1 MPNRANEYKIE
12 YDVPEELEKR
22 LRDYQLRSGDVQK
35 FKDDVV
41 VELSHKALLNGSPD
55 QDFSVKNLSV
65 QHGAQ
70 VKGDATLEKDLS
82 VKGNAALEKDL
93 VIKGK
98 LTVEGDMI
106 AKDTDHM
113 IGDVLLG
120 DQDGDSVTISGLLQ
134 SSHSSGNLEINDA
147 LHVSENL
154 AVDGDANLEKD
165 LSVKGDADVTG
176 DLSVKGDATL
186 EKDISVKGD
195 ATLEKGLSV
204 KGNGDVT
211 GDLSVKGN
219 SSLGDGDGDAVLVT
233 GAMSSGHS
241 SGNLEI
247 NDALHVSENLAV
259 DGDANLEKDLSV
271 TGDADVTGDL
281 SVKGNSSW
289 GDGDGDAVLVTGAMS
304 SSHSSGNLEIND
316 ALHVSENLAVDGN
329 ANLEKDLSVKG
340 DATLGK
346 DISVKGDATL
356 EKDLSVKGDAD
367 VTGDL
372 SVKGN
377 SSLGDGDGAAVLVT
391 GAMSSG
397 HSSGN
402 LEIND
407 ALHVSENLAVDGDAN
422 LEKDLSV
429 KGDAA
434 LEKDLSVKGNA
445 TLEKDISVKGD
456 ATLEK
461 GLSVKGNADV
471 TGDLSVKGNS
481 SWGDGDGDAVLV
493 TGAMSSSHSSGNL
506 EINDALHVSENL
518 AVDGDATLGGGLSIT
533 GNVKS
538 ASVATGNITASGAAT
553 AANFLG
559 KGFGLTDLNADH
571 ISQGVLN
578 PDRVPGLSADKIVSE
593 KLAPDR
599 IPDLDAGRIASG
611 IFSKDRIPAL
621 NADKIVA
628 GKLPIDRIPGDPNE
642 NLGSSDSVVPTQKAV
657 KHYVDH
663 HKSGVIDIDGAPPL
677 WIREWEM
684 SGAETEF
691 DSGVSAEVWEAGIIG
706 FRVEKKKT
714 KDPDILGDEAWGG
727 SAQAYPMVKN
737 GQWSVVCEFKNVWKK
752 TSAWKVKV
760 IFIRK
765 EMCKIGV
772 DLSGV
777 E

>member
-134 SSHSSGNLEINDA
+134 SS
-147 LHVSENL
+147 
-154 AVDGDANLEKD
+154 
-165 LSVKGDADVTG
+165 
-176 DLSVKGDATL
+176 
-186 EKDISVKGD
+186 
-195 ATLEKGLSV
+195 
-204 KGNGDVT
+204 
-211 GDLSVKGN
+211 
-219 SSLGDGDGDAVLVT
+219 
-233 GAMSSGHS
+233 
-241 SGNLEI
+241 
-247 NDALHVSENLAV
+247 
-259 DGDANLEKDLSV
+259 
-271 TGDADVTGDL
+271 
-281 SVKGNSSW
+281 
-289 GDGDGDAVLVTGAMS
+289 
-304 SSHSSGNLEIND
+304 
-316 ALHVSENLAVDGN
+316 
-329 ANLEKDLSVKG
+329 
-340 DATLGK
+340 
-346 DISVKGDATL
+346 
-356 EKDLSVKGDAD
+356 
-367 VTGDL
+367 
-372 SVKGN
+372 
-377 SSLGDGDGAAVLVT
+377 
-391 GAMSSG
+391 